1 MKKILFLLSAAVSLW
16 NCSPKEFSAILLEE
30 TEYRDLDTLV
40 VSAARPAP
48 SDGTAQA
55 ADLTPPAPYQ
65 ASARRHADLL
75 HTRLDVRFDWQK
87 EQVLGKAVLTIQP
100 YFQPIDQIVLD
111 AKGFLLHRVALAGQ
125 PDTLPYFYDGEKLTV
140 RLDKSYPRGTSFD
153 IDIDYTATPLASGG
167 SDAITSDK
175 GLFFI
180 NPTGSE
186 PGKPRQI
193 WTQGETENNSRW
205 FPTIDKPNERA
216 THDIL
221 ITVEKGFK
229 TLSNGLLVES
239 RENPDGTRTDHWN
252 MSLPH
257 APYLVMIAVGD
268 FTVVRD
274 TWNGIPVEYFMEP
287 RYEPYARDIFPH
299 TPDMLQLFSD
309 LLDVPY
315 PWQKYAQV
323 VVRDY
328 VSGAMENTTA
338 VIFGE
343 FMNGTDRE
351 LVDNLQNEKIIA
363 HEMFH
368 HWFGDLVTCESWANL
383 TLNEGF
389 ANYSEYLWLEHKY
402 GRAEADFHRLQ
413 ELSGYLESANTQ
425 GIHPLIHFGYDEK
438 EDMFDAHSYNKGGL
452 VLHMLR
458 EYVGEEAFFAA
469 LGKYL
474 RDNAFT
480 DVEAHELRLAFEEVT
495 GEDLNWFFNQWYFRE
510 GHPVLDVDY
519 DYDEVNRQVILTVEQ
534 TQDPTRMPA
543 VFELPVKVAFQSG
556 TDVITH
562 SLRINQR
569 SQTFLLDAEIDPDLI
584 LFDVPGVLLAEI
596 NEAKSQTEYAFQ
608 FRNAGGFLHRLKAF
622 QAIMDGNDDAR
633 RTEAV
638 DLALADDFWLYRLL
652 ALEQVSL
659 DRPDR
664 IRQVADMMENDP
676 HSAVRQL
683 AVQQIASLEELSYAA
698 RLVAIIRQDPSAK
711 VADAALIALHSL
723 DESVALDIAD
733 KRRADDSESNI
744 LTLSSL
750 YANTENPLYL
760 TYFEEKFDKIHGY
773 ARYEFLQHYT
783 SLATH
788 GGVADISRAG
798 QRLKSIAMDSHMPF
812 WMRYQ
817 ATRGINELHA
827 VLQYRTASA
836 SGEARSMLLQNDKE
850 LLGFL
855 ADIKLWETD
864 ERLRNAYQGFPN
876 PATEP

>member
-1 MKKILFLLSAAVSLW
+1 MKKILVLLAAASLSQ
-16 NCSPKEFSAILLEE
+16 CTPKEFSAILLDE

-40 VSAARPAP
+40 VSAARPSPTDGPAP
-48 SDGTAQA
+48 SAE
-55 ADLTPPAPYQ
+55 LSPPTPYQ
-65 ASARRHADLL
+65 ASARRDADLL
-75 HTRLDVRFDWQK
+75 HTRLEVSFDWQK
-87 EQVLGKAVLTIQP
+87 EQVLGKAVLTLQP
-100 YFQPIDQIVLD
+100 YFHPVRQVVLD
-111 AKGFLLHRVALAGQ
+111 AKGFDLHRIALAGR
-125 PDTLPYFYDGEKLTV
+125 PDTLPFSYDGEKITIL
-140 RLDKSYPRGTSFD
+140 LDKSYSRGSSFD
-153 IDIDYTATPLASGG
+153 IAIDYTATPVASGG
-167 SDAITSDK
+167 SDAISSDR

-180 NPTGSE
+180 NPTSRI

-216 THDIL
+216 THDIFV
-221 ITVEKGFK
+221 TVEKGFK
-229 TLSNGLLVES
+229 TLSNGLLVDS
-239 RENPDGTRTDHWN
+239 RDHPDGTRTDHWN

-257 APYLVMIAVGD
+257 APYLVMLAIGEFAVV
-268 FTVVRD
+268 TD
-274 TWNGIPVEYFMEP
+274 TWNDIPVEYFMEP
-287 RYEPYARDIFPH
+287 RYEPYARNIFPH
-299 TPDMLQLFSD
+299 TPEMLQLFSD

-368 HWFGDLVTCESWANL
+368 HWFGDYVTCESWANL

-413 ELSGYLESANTQ
+413 ELSGYLESANAQ
-425 GIHPLIHFGYDEK
+425 GIHPLIHFGYAEK

-474 RDNAFT
+474 RDNAFS

-519 DYDEVNRQVILTVEQ
+519 DYDEINREVLLTVVQ
-534 TQDPTRMPA
+534 SQDPAAMPG
-543 VFELPVKVAFQSG
+543 VFELPVEIALHSG
-556 TDVITH
+556 PAVSTH
-562 SLRINQR
+562 TIRIDRRVQEFR
-569 SQTFLLDAEIDPDLI
+569 LPADTDPDLI
-584 LFDVPGVLLAEI
+584 LFDAPGVLLAEI
-596 NEAKSQTEYAFQ
+596 NEAKSRSEYAFQ
-608 FRNAGGFLHRLKAF
+608 YRHADGFLHRLKAF
-622 QAIMDGNDDAR
+622 QALMDGPDDAY

-638 DLALADDFWLYRLL
+638 SLALSDDFWLLRLL
-652 ALEQVSL
+652 ALEQVPMDQPESV
-659 DRPDR
+659 RA
-664 IRQVADMMENDP
+664 VADLMESDP

-683 AVQQIASLEELSYAA
+683 AVEQVATLEDLSFAPRMAA
-698 RLVAIIRQDPSAK
+698 IVRQDPAAK
-711 VADAALIALHSL
+711 VAGAALLALQVL
-723 DESVALDIAD
+723 DESTALEIAGEQ
-733 KRRADDSESNI
+733 REDDTERTI
-744 LTLSSL
+744 LTLATL
-750 YANTENPLYL
+750 YAQTENPLYL
-760 TYFEEKFDKIHGY
+760 NYFEEKFDKVHGY

-798 QRLKSIAMDSHMPF
+798 QRLKSIAMDADLPF

-836 SGEARSMLLQNDKE
+836 SGEARSMLLQSDKE

-876 PATEP
+876 PAVKP